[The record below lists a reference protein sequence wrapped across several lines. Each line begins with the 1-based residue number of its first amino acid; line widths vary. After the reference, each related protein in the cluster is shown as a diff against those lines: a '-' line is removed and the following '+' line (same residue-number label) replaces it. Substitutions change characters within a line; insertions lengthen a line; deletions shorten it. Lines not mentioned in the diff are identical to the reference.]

1 VACDRWT
8 SSFLELSQSWPKR
21 ESGHGRPSKIDE
33 PLTLARI
40 IEDIVRSAYQRRA
53 LEGIVEKDDELER
66 AMQRDRKWKLRLAVD
81 FC

>member
-1 VACDRWT
+1 MDA
-8 SSFLELSQSWPKR
+8 
-21 ESGHGRPSKIDE
+21 

-53 LEGIVEKDDELER
+53 LEGIVEKDDKLER